1 MSSSSVDVGA
11 IIQGGTGIAQ
21 IIAGYLA
28 TEEGAD
34 KLRENWKT
42 RPTYEIPQSM
52 QEQLNLLR
60 ERSGQGLPGEE
71 LIAGQIQGQTA
82 QGVATSREAAT
93 SAADLMGATT
103 SLYGNQTKAM
113 TDLQIAS
120 ARQQAANELQYAQG
134 LGNMA
139 QFEDKRWTWNESLK
153 WQTRRNELQGI
164 QQSNYD
170 MFIGGINTL
179 SSSGANFAGGGS
191 SPETSSDSF
200 AGGGNNQNQYL
211 QYQPTFDTSQTYGE
225 QQGTE
230 IDLSGYD
237 NPYASFWE

>member
-1 MSSSSVDVGA
+1 MSDIIGGA
-11 IIQGGTGIAQ
+11 IEGGTGIAQ

-28 TEEGAD
+28 TEEGAE
-34 KLRENWKT
+34 KLRENWET

-52 QEQLNLLR
+52 QEQLDLLR
-60 ERSGQGLPGEE
+60 ARSGQGLPGEE

-82 QGVATSREAAT
+82 QGVAASREAAT

-134 LGNMA
+134 LGSMA

-170 MFIGGINTL
+170 MLIGGINTL
-179 SSSGANFAGGGS
+179 SSSGANFAGGS
-191 SPETSSDSF
+191 SSFETDSSSF
-200 AGGGNNQNQYL
+200 MDMGQGTNQ
-211 QYQPTFDTSQTYGE
+211 TSGQ

-237 NPYASFWE
+237 NPYASFWG